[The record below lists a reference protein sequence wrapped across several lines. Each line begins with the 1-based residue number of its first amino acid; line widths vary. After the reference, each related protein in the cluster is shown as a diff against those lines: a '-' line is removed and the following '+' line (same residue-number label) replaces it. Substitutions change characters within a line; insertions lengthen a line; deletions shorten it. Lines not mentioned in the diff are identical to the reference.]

1 MPRPDLLSGIG
12 PHDDLEQLGIY
23 TVVDFP
29 GVGRNLQNHILL
41 TGPCFEPKQPLPPPK
56 HNLAGS
62 IALSKSQS
70 ELGVPDLMVLPLQV
84 PVVSDEIRAQYP
96 IPPNALTFLPALV
109 RPQSRG
115 YLRPQH
121 HDRGVCVKAAGG
133 SLSGSRNGTTY
144 GCKEALVTFK
154 ANPSGAQIAQAVG
167 PLGRA
172 LAGRKRHATR
182 CSIGPPLVLK

>member
-1 MPRPDLLSGIG
+1 VPRPDLLSGIG

-23 TVVDFP
+23 TVVNLP
-29 GVGRNLQNHILL
+29 GVVRNLQDHILL
-41 TGPCFEPKQPLPPPK
+41 TGLCFEPKQPLPPPK

-62 IALSKSQS
+62 IAFSKSRS

-84 PVVSDEIRAQYP
+84 PFVSDEIRAPYP
-96 IPPNALTFLPALV
+96 IPPNAFTFLPALV

-115 YLRPQH
+115 YLQRPHH

-167 PLGRA
+167 PLRRA
-172 LAGRKRHATR
+172 LVGRRGHAAR
-182 CSIGPPLVLK
+182 AP